1 MRNVRED
8 TQAFMHIKAF
18 IPISVHK
25 GHLLGKCDRMRR
37 KSKAMKVRL
46 SFVTDHCT
54 NRLFTKDLRRG
65 QGLQ

>member
-1 MRNVRED
+1 MRNVKED

-25 GHLLGKCDRMRR
+25 GHLLGNCDRMRR
-37 KSKAMKVRL
+37 IRKAVKIRL

-54 NRLFTKDLRRG
+54 SRRFTKDLRRG
-65 QGLQ
+65 